1 MPELNQLNQLIAIAQ
16 AGTFSKAAEIV
27 HISQPALTR
36 SIQKLEAELN
46 VTLFDREKNKVH
58 LNKTGELAVQY
69 ARRVLDDV
77 NQMTQ
82 NLQAFDRSQRTISI
96 GACAPAPLAELLSM
110 MPGRFRE
117 MNLASELV
125 CPELLL
131 PRLKENLYQIVITN
145 TPIGDPDILCQE
157 FCTEQLYLTVP
168 PAHPLASKK
177 DGIYA
182 EELAGETMLLYHNLG
197 VWQCFHDTKMRQTE
211 FIVQERDDAFDA
223 LIRTSA
229 LPAFATNLTLA
240 AHLHRDDHRIA
251 IPFLDPE
258 AKITFYC
265 CVRKEN
271 RLYLP

>member
-1 MPELNQLNQLIAIAQ
+1 MPELNQLSQLIAISE
-16 AGTFSKAAEIV
+16 AGTFSKAAEAV

-36 SIQKLEAELN
+36 SIQRLEAELN

-82 NLQAFDRSQRTISI
+82 NLQAFERSQRTISI
-96 GACAPAPLAELLSM
+96 GSCAPAPLAELLVTL
-110 MPGRFRE
+110 PERFIG
-117 MNLASELV
+117 MNLSSELL

-131 PRLKENLYQIVITN
+131 PRLKENIYQVVVIN
-145 TPIGDPDILCQE
+145 TPVEEPGIICRE

-168 PAHPLASKK
+168 PAHPLATKK
-177 DGIYA
+177 EGIYA
-182 EELAGETMLLYHNLG
+182 DELAGETMLLYHNLG
-197 VWQCFHDTKMRQTE
+197 IWQNFHNTKMSQTE

-223 LIRTSA
+223 LLRTSA
-229 LPAFATNLTLA
+229 LPAFATNLTLKR
-240 AHLHRDDHRIA
+240 LHRGDHRVV

-271 RLYLP
+271 QSYLP